1 MTTPEAAGRV
11 TLRTEAGVAWITFD
25 RPAARNAMTWAMYE
39 QLSGICQQL
48 QQDHSVR
55 VAVFRGAGGQAF
67 VAGTDIEQFLAFKSG
82 DDGVAYERRIEAG
95 IVEMCSLPMPTVA
108 VVEGFAVGGG
118 LLLATCCDFRLAT
131 PDAQFGVPI
140 ARTLGNCL
148 SLENLAR
155 LRSAWG
161 PQRMRRMLM
170 LAELLGAPEA
180 LACGYLHAVAE
191 PAELDAATGKLVQQL
206 AALAPV
212 TQRVSKAGL
221 QRLQMH
227 EVPPEGSG
235 DDLIRAAYGS
245 ADFAEGVSA
254 FVGKRRPAWKGC

>member
-1 MTTPEAAGRV
+1 V
-11 TLRTEAGVAWITFD
+11 TLHTEAGVAWVTFD
-25 RPAARNAMTWAMYE
+25 RPEARNAMTWAMYE
-39 QLSGICQQL
+39 QLSGICQRL
-48 QQDHSVR
+48 QADASVR

-67 VAGTDIEQFLAFKSG
+67 VAGTDIEQFLAFRSG

-95 IVEMCSLPMPTVA
+95 IVELCNLPMPTVA

-131 PDAQFGVPI
+131 PNAQFGVPI

-161 PQRMRRMLM
+161 AQRMRRMLM
-170 LAELLGAPEA
+170 LAELVGAPEA
-180 LACGYLHAVAE
+180 LECGYLHQVADT
-191 PAELDAATGKLVQQL
+191 ADIDAAAARLVQQP

-221 QRLQMH
+221 QRLQAH
-227 EVPPEGSG
+227 EVPAEGSG

-245 ADFAEGVSA
+245 ADFAEGVAA
-254 FVGKRRPAWKGC
+254 FVGKRRPDWKGC